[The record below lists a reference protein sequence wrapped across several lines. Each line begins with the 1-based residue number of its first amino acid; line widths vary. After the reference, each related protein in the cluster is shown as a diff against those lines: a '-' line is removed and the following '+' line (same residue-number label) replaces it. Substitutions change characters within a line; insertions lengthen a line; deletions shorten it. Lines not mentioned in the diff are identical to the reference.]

1 MIPRQVQNGLIIERT
16 DLSTTNEESKGI
28 TVQQECQFILD
39 VGVKSNQCFFACCI
53 FHQKLDLQANVFMQA
68 TSGEWSIV
76 DIGLTVKAS
85 FWVCSNS

>member
-16 DLSTTNEESKGI
+16 DLSKTNEESKGI

-39 VGVKSNQCFFACCI
+39 VGVKSNQCFFASCI